1 VSRDD
6 PQLRRGECEPH
17 RASINFDGSCRT
29 DGAGRAE
36 VGILI
41 HMAAL
46 ANDIPAIPVA
56 RASLDIARFLAAN
69 ANSLSEG
76 QASTLLV
83 LGASL
88 WQRSIIL
95 GDTVDEIDTM
105 METTQC
111 AAAAGPAAA
120 E

>member
-6 PQLRRGECEPH
+6 PQLRGEDCEPH
-17 RASINFDGSCRT
+17 RASINFGGPCRI
-29 DGAGRAE
+29 DGAE
-36 VGILI
+36 KVDVGLLI
-41 HMAAL
+41 QMAAL
-46 ANDIPAIPVA
+46 ANDIPAVPVA

-76 QASTLLV
+76 QAFTLLV

-95 GDTVDEIDTM
+95 GDTVDEIDAM